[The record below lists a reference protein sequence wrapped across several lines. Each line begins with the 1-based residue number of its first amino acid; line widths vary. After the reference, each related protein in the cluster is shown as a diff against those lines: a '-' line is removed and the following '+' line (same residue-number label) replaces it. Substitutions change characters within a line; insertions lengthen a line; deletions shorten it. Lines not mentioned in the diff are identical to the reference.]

1 MEDPWDVWREKA
13 HVRSLSPLSLSHP
26 SPGTGGHRERPV
38 PLAVTR
44 RTHILH
50 LPMTLGEDDRLILPP
65 PEVQYGPGVCA
76 RAIVMQN
83 LLLVRTGVKW
93 RRCISSDL
101 DRSLLLQ

>member
-1 MEDPWDVWREKA
+1 MEDPWDVWRGKA

-26 SPGTGGHRERPV
+26 SPGTGNHRGRPV

-44 RTHILH
+44 RAHIL
-50 LPMTLGEDDRLILPP
+50 PMALGEDDRLILPP
-65 PEVQYGPGVCA
+65 PEVQYGPRVCA

-83 LLLVRTGVKW
+83 LLLVRTGVEW

-101 DRSLLLQ
+101 DRCLLLQ